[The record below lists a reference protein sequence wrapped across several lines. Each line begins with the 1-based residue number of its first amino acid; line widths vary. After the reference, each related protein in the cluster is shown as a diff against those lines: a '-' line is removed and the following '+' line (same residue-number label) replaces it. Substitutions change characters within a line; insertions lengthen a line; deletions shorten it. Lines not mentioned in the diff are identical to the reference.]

1 MRVLKTQ
8 RLIDQMFP
16 WYEVAA
22 VDVGVDAGTVPSF
35 YPSSLRGIPFRV
47 SFPGIFRV
55 WYYRS

>member
-22 VDVGVDAGTVPSF
+22 VEVGVDTGTVGHKT
-35 YPSSLRGIPFRV
+35 Y
-47 SFPGIFRV
+47 
-55 WYYRS
+55 